1 MANALKSAIF
11 FAKVVTSDISNA
23 IKVSVPKYK
32 MDERLTMYFKEHT
45 FLYAEDPSKKCKE
58 GDYVIVRELPPE
70 SQNKNITHVVEQ
82 LVYERGNY
90 IDPLTGKKCAG
101 TEFVEDI
108 KRTSALFGIERP
120 YQKLI

>member
-1 MANALKSAIF
+1 MASVVKSAIF

-23 IKVSVPKYK
+23 IRVSVPKYK
-32 MDERLTMYFKEHT
+32 MDERLTMYFKEHA
-45 FLYAEDPSKKCKE
+45 FLYAEDPTKKCQE

-70 SQNKNITHVVEQ
+70 AQNKNITHIVEQ

-90 IDPLTGKKCAG
+90 IDPLTGKRCAG
-101 TEFVEDI
+101 TEFIEDI

-120 YQKLI
+120 YHKSV